1 MSMSKRTDQQ
11 NAIYP
16 CRGVLPSH
24 KRREVPSPA
33 ALWGHLEDLV
43 PRGSSQSQK
52 AADDMILRMW
62 NVQKRHVP
70 GDRVQVAGC
79 QGLLGVG
86 GGMGGTAG
94 GYGVSFG
101 GDEHVWEVDGGE
113 DCTASRMY

>member
-16 CRGVLPSH
+16 RRGVLPSH

-79 QGLLGVG
+79 QGLVGVG
-86 GGMGGTAG
+86 GEWEGLLVGTG
-94 GYGVSFG
+94 SPLGVMNMFG
-101 GDEHVWEVDGGE
+101 KSMVVR
-113 DCTASRMY
+113 TAQHH